1 MRGSTKS
8 SRSLAV
14 NALKREL
21 IREAAKRVFLTRRLS
36 AASVREIA
44 LQAGY
49 TTGAIYF
56 HYASKE
62 EIYADV
68 LSGSLSALHEAVA
81 AAAGEADAVSS
92 LTAAY
97 RAFISFYRAHPR
109 DLSLG
114 LYLFEGAGPRGLNAK
129 LNRDL
134 NEKFLGVMQVF
145 EEGLAAAGV
154 RPPERKVEAVALFNE
169 MVGLLIATNT
179 GRLAVFGVDTDT
191 MIERHV
197 AWLQAR
203 VKALTGASGK
213 GPASSPRQR
222 MRRRLRRKSTAG
234 AAGQPKDG

>member
-1 MRGSTKS
+1 MRGTTKS
-8 SRSLAV
+8 SRNTAV

-21 IREAAKRVFLTRRLS
+21 IREAAKRVFVARGLS

-62 EIYADV
+62 EVYADV
-68 LSGSLSALHEAVA
+68 LSGSLAALHEAVLA
-81 AAAGEADAVSS
+81 AAVRETDAVRS

-97 RAFISFYRAHPR
+97 RAFVAFYRSHPR

-134 NEKFLGVMQVF
+134 NERFLGVMQIF

-154 RPPERKVEAVALFNE
+154 RAPERKVEAVALFNE
-169 MVGLLIATNT
+169 MVGLLIAANT
-179 GRLAVFGVDTDT
+179 GRLGVFGVDAAK
-191 MIERHV
+191 MVERHV
-197 AWLQAR
+197 QWMQAR
-203 VKALTGASGK
+203 IRVLARKKPVSRRQNRTPENAPG
-213 GPASSPRQR
+213 SPNSV
-222 MRRRLRRKSTAG
+222 RRTARLR
-234 AAGQPKDG
+234 

>member
-1 MRGSTKS
+1 MPVTARANRNTT
-8 SRSLAV
+8 V
-14 NALKREL
+14 NALKRDL
-21 IREAAKRVFLTRRLS
+21 IREAAKRVFLARGLS

-68 LSGSLSALHEAVA
+68 LSGSLAALHETVSA
-81 AAAGEADAVSS
+81 AAAKEADAVRS

-97 RAFISFYRAHPR
+97 RAFIAFYRTNPR

-134 NEKFLGVMQVF
+134 NERFLGVMQIF
-145 EEGLAAAGV
+145 ETGLGSAGV
-154 RPPERKVEAVALFNE
+154 KPRESKVEAVALFNE
-169 MVGLLIATNT
+169 MVGLLIAANT
-179 GRLAVFGVDTDT
+179 GRLNVFGVDTDT
-191 MIERHV
+191 MTERHV
-197 AWLQAR
+197 AWLQRR
-203 VKALTGASGK
+203 VEELAGASGS
-213 GPASSPRQR
+213 GTASSHH
-222 MRRRLRRKSTAG
+222 RLRRVQSKSTV
-234 AAGQPKDG
+234 AAAAQRKDS

>member
-8 SRSLAV
+8 SRSVAV

-21 IREAAKRVFLTRRLS
+21 IREAAKRVFVARGLS

-56 HYASKE
+56 HYDSKE

-68 LSGSLSALHEAVA
+68 LSASLAALHEAVSA
-81 AAAGEADAVSS
+81 AAAGETDAVRS

-97 RAFISFYRAHPR
+97 RGFIAFYRSHPR

-114 LYLFEGAGPRGLNAK
+114 LYLFEGARPRGLNAK

-134 NEKFLGVMQVF
+134 NERFLGVMQIF
-145 EEGLAAAGV
+145 ESYLGSAGMSP
-154 RPPERKVEAVALFNE
+154 RERKVEAVALFNE
-169 MVGLLIATNT
+169 MVGLLIAANT
-179 GRLAVFGVDTDT
+179 GRLVVFGVDVDT
-191 MIERHV
+191 MIDRHV
-197 AWLQAR
+197 AWLQRR
-203 VKALTGASGK
+203 VAELVGKQPSKQRAQASA
-213 GPASSPRQR
+213 P
-222 MRRRLRRKSTAG
+222 
-234 AAGQPKDG
+234 

>member
-21 IREAAKRVFLTRRLS
+21 MREAAKRVFLARGLS

-68 LSGSLSALHEAVA
+68 LSESLSALHEAVSA
-81 AAAGEADAVSS
+81 AAQAETNALAS

-97 RAFISFYRAHPR
+97 RAFIAFYRSHPR

-114 LYLFEGAGPRGLNAK
+114 LYLFEGAGPRGLNAT

-134 NEKFLGVMQVF
+134 NERFLGVMQIF
-145 EEGLAAAGV
+145 EAGLGSAGV
-154 RPPERKVEAVALFNE
+154 SPRERKVEAVALFSE
-169 MVGLLIATNT
+169 MVGLLIAANT

-191 MIERHV
+191 MIDRHV
-197 AWLQAR
+197 AWLPKR
-203 VKALTGASGK
+203 IRALPQQK
-213 GPASSPRQR
+213 PPP
-222 MRRRLRRKSTAG
+222 RRRNN
-234 AAGQPKDG
+234 

>member
-1 MRGSTKS
+1 MPVSAKA
-8 SRSLAV
+8 SRNTAV
-14 NALKREL
+14 NALKRDL
-21 IREAAKRVFLTRRLS
+21 IREAAKRVFLSRGLS

-68 LSGSLSALHEAVA
+68 LRQSLTALHEAVSA
-81 AAAGEADAVSS
+81 AAASQADALGS

-97 RAFISFYRAHPR
+97 RAFIAFYRANPR

-145 EEGLAAAGV
+145 DAGLAAAGV
-154 RPPERKVEAVALFNE
+154 PRRECRVEAVAIFDE
-169 MVGLLIATNT
+169 MIGLLIAANT
-179 GRLAVFGVDTDT
+179 GRLGVFAVDADKMTD
-191 MIERHV
+191 RHV
-197 AWLQAR
+197 AWLTTR
-203 VKALTGASGK
+203 VAMLTDATSK
-213 GPASSPRQR
+213 PPASPRPKR
-222 MRRRLRRKSTAG
+222 MRKRV
-234 AAGQPKDG
+234 AAW

>member
-1 MRGSTKS
+1 MRGATKT
-8 SRSLAV
+8 SRNAAV
-14 NALKREL
+14 NTLKREL
-21 IREAAKRVFLTRRLS
+21 IREAAKRVFLARGLS

-68 LSGSLSALHEAVA
+68 LRQSLTALREAVSA
-81 AAAGEADAVSS
+81 AALRAGALGS

-97 RAFISFYRAHPR
+97 RAFIAFYRANPR

-134 NEKFLGVMQVF
+134 NEKFLGVMKIF
-145 EEGLAAAGV
+145 EEGLTAAGV
-154 RPPERKVEAVALFNE
+154 RPR
-169 MVGLLIATNT
+169 
-179 GRLAVFGVDTDT
+179 
-191 MIERHV
+191 
-197 AWLQAR
+197 
-203 VKALTGASGK
+203 
-213 GPASSPRQR
+213 
-222 MRRRLRRKSTAG
+222 
-234 AAGQPKDG
+234 

>member
-1 MRGSTKS
+1 MRGTTKT
-8 SRSLAV
+8 SRNTAV
-14 NALKREL
+14 NALKRDL
-21 IREAAKRVFLTRRLS
+21 IREAAKRVFLARGLS

-68 LSGSLSALHEAVA
+68 LRQSLMALHEAVSA
-81 AAAGEADAVSS
+81 AATSQADALAS
-92 LTAAY
+92 LAAAY
-97 RAFISFYRAHPR
+97 RAFIAFYRANPR

-134 NEKFLGVMQVF
+134 NEKFLGVMKIF

-154 RPPERKVEAVALFNE
+154 RPPERKIEAVALFNE
-169 MVGLLIATNT
+169 MVGLLIAANT
-179 GRLAVFGVDTDT
+179 GRLAVFGVDADT
-191 MIERHV
+191 MVERQV
-197 AWLQAR
+197 AWLPRRVRALAR
-203 VKALTGASGK
+203 QKTTA
-213 GPASSPRQR
+213 
-222 MRRRLRRKSTAG
+222 RRRA
-234 AAGQPKDG
+234 D

>member
-1 MRGSTKS
+1 MRGTTKS
-8 SRSLAV
+8 SRNTAV

-21 IREAAKRVFLTRRLS
+21 IREAAKRVFLTRGLS

-68 LSGSLSALHEAVA
+68 LSGSLSALHEAVSA
-81 AAAGEADAVSS
+81 AAAGEADTARS

-134 NEKFLGVMQVF
+134 NERFLGVMQVF

-169 MVGLLIATNT
+169 MVGLLIAANT
-179 GRLAVFGVDTDT
+179 GRLGVFGVDTDT
-191 MIERHV
+191 MVDRHV
-197 AWLQAR
+197 AWLQKRIAM
-203 VKALTGASGK
+203 LT
-213 GPASSPRQR
+213 R
-222 MRRRLRRKSTAG
+222 MKLGTRRRAS
-234 AAGQPKDG
+234 

>member
-1 MRGSTKS
+1 MPITARA
-8 SRSLAV
+8 SRNTAV

-21 IREAAKRVFLTRRLS
+21 IREAAKRVFLARGLS

-68 LSGSLSALHEAVA
+68 LSGSLSALHEAVSA
-81 AAAGEADAVSS
+81 AAAGETDAVRS

-97 RAFISFYRAHPR
+97 RAFVAFYRSHPR

-134 NEKFLGVMQVF
+134 NERFLGVMQVF
-145 EEGLAAAGV
+145 EAGLAAAGV
-154 RPPERKVEAVALFNE
+154 RPPERKIEAVALFNE
-169 MVGLLIATNT
+169 MVGLLIAANT
-179 GRLAVFGVDTDT
+179 GRLAVFGVDADT
-191 MIERHV
+191 MVERHV
-197 AWLQAR
+197 AWLKRR
-203 VKALTGASGK
+203 VETLAGTSG
-213 GPASSPRQR
+213 
-222 MRRRLRRKSTAG
+222 LG
-234 AAGQPKDG
+234 AAAALRLPH

>member
-8 SRSLAV
+8 SRSVAV

-21 IREAAKRVFLTRRLS
+21 IREAAKRVFLARGLS

-56 HYASKE
+56 HYDSKE

-68 LSGSLSALHEAVA
+68 LSASLSALHEAVST
-81 AAAGEADAVSS
+81 AAAGEADAVRS

-97 RAFISFYRAHPR
+97 RGFIAFYRSHPR

-134 NEKFLGVMQVF
+134 NERFLGVMQIF
-145 EEGLAAAGV
+145 EAGLGAVGV
-154 RPPERKVEAVALFNE
+154 NQREQKIEAVALFNE
-169 MVGLLIATNT
+169 MVGLLIAANT
-179 GRLAVFGVDTDT
+179 GRLGVFGVDVDT
-191 MIERHV
+191 MIDRHV
-197 AWLQAR
+197 GWLQR
-203 VKALTGASGK
+203 RMALLVG
-213 GPASSPRQR
+213 GPPKQLPG
-222 MRRRLRRKSTAG
+222 RRRK
-234 AAGQPKDG
+234 K

>member
-8 SRSLAV
+8 SRSVAV

-21 IREAAKRVFLTRRLS
+21 IREAAKRVFVARGLS

-68 LSGSLSALHEAVA
+68 LSGSLAALHEAVSVA
-81 AAAGEADAVSS
+81 AQAEANALAS

-97 RAFISFYRAHPR
+97 RAFIAFYRSHPR

-114 LYLFEGAGPRGLNAK
+114 LYLFEGAGPRGLTAK

-134 NEKFLGVMQVF
+134 NERFLGVMQIF
-145 EEGLAAAGV
+145 EAGLGSAGV
-154 RPPERKVEAVALFNE
+154 SPRERKIEAVALFSE
-169 MVGLLIATNT
+169 MVGLLIAANT
-179 GRLAVFGVDTDT
+179 GRLGVFGVDADT
-191 MIERHV
+191 MIDRHV
-197 AWLQAR
+197 AWVQRRVALLTSTRTRAHVRPSGAGRRAR
-203 VKALTGASGK
+203 R
-213 GPASSPRQR
+213 P
-222 MRRRLRRKSTAG
+222 ST
-234 AAGQPKDG
+234 

>member
-1 MRGSTKS
+1 MGAVVRQAHHWVETERALEMPATARA
-8 SRSLAV
+8 SRNTAV
-14 NALKREL
+14 NALKRDL
-21 IREAAKRVFLTRRLS
+21 IREAAKRVFLARGLS

-68 LSGSLSALHEAVA
+68 LSGSLSALHEAVSA
-81 AAAGEADAVSS
+81 AARAEAHAVAS

-97 RAFISFYRAHPR
+97 RAFVAFYRAHPR

-134 NEKFLGVMQVF
+134 NERFLGVMQIF
-145 EEGLAAAGV
+145 EAGLASAGV
-154 RPPERKVEAVALFNE
+154 RPPERKIEAVALFNE
-169 MVGLLIATNT
+169 MVGLLIAANT

-191 MIERHV
+191 MIDRHV
-197 AWLQAR
+197 AWLQKRIAM
-203 VKALTGASGK
+203 LT
-213 GPASSPRQR
+213 R
-222 MRRRLRRKSTAG
+222 MKLDTRRRAS
-234 AAGQPKDG
+234 

>member
-1 MRGSTKS
+1 MPITARA
-8 SRSLAV
+8 SRNTAV

-21 IREAAKRVFLTRRLS
+21 IREAAKRVFLARGLS

-62 EIYADV
+62 DIYADV
-68 LSGSLSALHEAVA
+68 LSGSLSALHEAVSA
-81 AAAGEADAVSS
+81 AAQAEANALAS

-97 RAFISFYRAHPR
+97 RAFVAFYRSHPR

-134 NEKFLGVMQVF
+134 NERFLGVMQVF
-145 EEGLAAAGV
+145 ETGLASAGV
-154 RPPERKVEAVALFNE
+154 RPPERKIEAVALFNE
-169 MVGLLIATNT
+169 MVGLLIAANT
-179 GRLAVFGVDTDT
+179 GRLAVFGVDADA
-191 MIERHV
+191 MIDRHV
-197 AWLQAR
+197 AWLQRR
-203 VKALTGASGK
+203 VETLAGTSG
-213 GPASSPRQR
+213 
-222 MRRRLRRKSTAG
+222 LG
-234 AAGQPKDG
+234 AAAALRLPH

>member
-1 MRGSTKS
+1 MPASAKA
-8 SRSLAV
+8 SRNTAV
-14 NALKREL
+14 NALKRDL
-21 IREAAKRVFLTRRLS
+21 IREAAKRVFLARGLS

-62 EIYADV
+62 DIYADV
-68 LSGSLSALHEAVA
+68 LRQSLAALHETVSA
-81 AAAGEADAVSS
+81 AAASQADALAS

-97 RAFISFYRAHPR
+97 RAFIAFYSANPR

-134 NEKFLGVMQVF
+134 NEKFLGVMKIF

-154 RPPERKVEAVALFNE
+154 DRRERKLEAVALFNE
-169 MVGLLIATNT
+169 MMGLLIAANT
-179 GRLAVFGVDTDT
+179 GRLAVFGVDAGKMTD
-191 MIERHV
+191 RHV
-197 AWLQAR
+197 AWLTTR
-203 VKALTGASGK
+203 VAMLTRATRK
-213 GPASSPRQR
+213 PPASPRPRR
-222 MRRRLRRKSTAG
+222 MRKRV
-234 AAGQPKDG
+234 AAQ

>member
-1 MRGSTKS
+1 MRGSAKS
-8 SRSLAV
+8 SRSVAV

-21 IREAAKRVFLTRRLS
+21 IREAAKRVFLERGLS

-68 LSGSLSALHEAVA
+68 LRESLAALHAVVSA
-81 AAAGEADAVSS
+81 AATGEADAVAS

-97 RAFISFYRAHPR
+97 RGFIGFYRARPR

-114 LYLFEGAGPRGLNAK
+114 LYLFEGAGPRGLNAR

-134 NEKFLGVMQVF
+134 NERFLGVMQIF
-145 EEGLAAAGV
+145 EAGLAAAGV
-154 RPPERKVEAVALFNE
+154 GPRERKVEAVALFNE
-169 MVGLLIATNT
+169 MVGLLIAANT
-179 GRLAVFGVDTDT
+179 GRLAVFGVDAEA
-191 MIERHV
+191 MIDRHV
-197 AWLQAR
+197 AWLQKR
-203 VKALTGASGK
+203 VVELAELSASK
-213 GPASSPRQR
+213 
-222 MRRRLRRKSTAG
+222 RKRFV
-234 AAGQPKDG
+234 

>member
-1 MRGSTKS
+1 MPVTARA
-8 SRSLAV
+8 SRNTAV
-14 NALKREL
+14 NALKRDL
-21 IREAAKRVFLTRRLS
+21 IREAAKRVFLARGLS

-68 LSGSLSALHEAVA
+68 LSGSLSALHEAVSTA
-81 AAAGEADAVSS
+81 AAEETEAVRS

-97 RAFISFYRAHPR
+97 RAFVTFYRAKPR

-134 NEKFLGVMQVF
+134 NERFLGVMQIF
-145 EEGLAAAGV
+145 EAGLASAGV
-154 RPPERKVEAVALFNE
+154 RPPERKIEAVALFNE
-169 MVGLLIATNT
+169 MVGLLIAANT
-179 GRLAVFGVDTDT
+179 GRLNVFGVDADT
-191 MIERHV
+191 MIDRHV
-197 AWLQAR
+197 AWLQRRVGLLTSTRAR
-203 VKALTGASGK
+203 SAF
-213 GPASSPRQR
+213 
-222 MRRRLRRKSTAG
+222 RR
-234 AAGQPKDG
+234 

>member
-1 MRGSTKS
+1 MPVTARANRNT
-8 SRSLAV
+8 AV

-21 IREAAKRVFLTRRLS
+21 IREAAKRVFLTRGLS

-62 EIYADV
+62 DIYADV
-68 LSGSLSALHEAVA
+68 LRQSLAALHETVSA
-81 AAAGEADAVSS
+81 AAAAASQPDALAS

-97 RAFISFYRAHPR
+97 RAFIAFYRANPR

-134 NEKFLGVMQVF
+134 NERFLGVMQIF
-145 EEGLAAAGV
+145 EAGLASAGV
-154 RPPERKVEAVALFNE
+154 RPPERKIEAVALFNE
-169 MVGLLIATNT
+169 MVGLLIAANT

-191 MIERHV
+191 MVERHV
-197 AWLQAR
+197 IGLQKRIAM
-203 VKALTGASGK
+203 LTRIK
-213 GPASSPRQR
+213 LDT
-222 MRRRLRRKSTAG
+222 RRRAS
-234 AAGQPKDG
+234 

>member
-1 MRGSTKS
+1 MQGSAKS
-8 SRSLAV
+8 GRSVAV

-21 IREAAKRVFLTRRLS
+21 IREAAKRVFLERGLS

-68 LSGSLSALHEAVA
+68 LRASLADLHEAVSA
-81 AAAGEADAVSS
+81 AAVHETAAVASV
-92 LTAAY
+92 TAAY
-97 RAFISFYRAHPR
+97 RAFIAFYRAKPR

-134 NEKFLGVMQVF
+134 NERFLGVMQVF
-145 EEGLAAAGV
+145 EAGLGAAGV
-154 RPPERKVEAVALFNE
+154 GQRERKIEAVALFNE
-169 MVGLLIATNT
+169 MVGLLIAANT
-179 GRLAVFGVDTDT
+179 GRLGVFGVDADT
-191 MIERHV
+191 MIGRHV
-197 AWLQAR
+197 AWLQKRIGMLAR
-203 VKALTGASGK
+203 KK
-213 GPASSPRQR
+213 PAV
-222 MRRRLRRKSTAG
+222 RRRLL
-234 AAGQPKDG
+234 